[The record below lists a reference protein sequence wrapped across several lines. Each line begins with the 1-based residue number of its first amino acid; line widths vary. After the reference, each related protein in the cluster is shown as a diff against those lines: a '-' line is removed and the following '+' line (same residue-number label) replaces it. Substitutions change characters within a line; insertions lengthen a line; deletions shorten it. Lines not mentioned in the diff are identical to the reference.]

1 MTPLLALP
9 ISFGSAYIGEAF
21 SCTLCANHEDNEPSA
36 QSVITDVKIEAE
48 LSAPGDAGSHVT
60 PLKVEQ
66 PANSTRSNG
75 DTATLGPDQSIQ
87 VLVKHTLFTAGTH
100 TLAVTVTYNE
110 AASELQKTQ
119 RTFRKVY
126 QFLAQR
132 GLDVKTK
139 VTDVSSA
146 EPGNGRFIVE
156 AKIENL
162 TDQVVLLDS
171 VILEPG
177 KHLGNVTPVNDI
189 ESSML
194 APGDVMQSAFVV
206 VQEKQDELIPEEH
219 GRVTVGRLG
228 VAWRIAN
235 GQARIHQTGW
245 LTARRA
251 KV

>member
-1 MTPLLALP
+1 M
-9 ISFGSAYIGEAF
+9 
-21 SCTLCANHEDNEPSA
+21 
-36 QSVITDVKIEAE
+36 
-48 LSAPGDAGSHVT
+48 
-60 PLKVEQ
+60 
-66 PANSTRSNG
+66 
-75 DTATLGPDQSIQ
+75 
-87 VLVKHTLFTAGTH
+87 LVKHTLFTAGTH

-110 AASELQKTQ
+110 ATSEEHKTQ

-139 VTDVSSA
+139 VTDVSSG

-162 TDQVVLLDS
+162 TDQAVLLDS
-171 VILEPG
+171 AVLEPG
-177 KHLGNVTPVNDI
+177 QNFTNVTPEI
-189 ESSML
+189 HTESSML

-235 GQARIHQTGW
+235 GRARIHQTDW

>member
-1 MTPLLALP
+1 M
-9 ISFGSAYIGEAF
+9 
-21 SCTLCANHEDNEPSA
+21 
-36 QSVITDVKIEAE
+36 
-48 LSAPGDAGSHVT
+48 
-60 PLKVEQ
+60 VEQ
-66 PANSTRSNG
+66 PADSTRSNG
-75 DTATLGPDQSIQ
+75 DTATLGSGQSIQ

-110 AASELQKTQ
+110 ATSEEHKTQ

-139 VTDVSSA
+139 VTDVSSG
-146 EPGNGRFIVE
+146 EPGNGHFIVE

-162 TDQVVLLDS
+162 TDQAVLLDS
-171 VILEPG
+171 AVLEPG
-177 KHLGNVTPVNDI
+177 QNFTNVTPGI
-189 ESSML
+189 HTESSML

-206 VQEKQDELIPEEH
+206 VQEKQDALIPEEH

-235 GQARIHQTGW
+235 GRARIHQTDW